1 MAMIKP
7 SKPEA
12 FEGRRDALHVN
23 TWLYQVEM
31 YLNVCQMNNPQQLIA
46 ENMKVSVASTLLKGT
61 AANWWF
67 ILVQSGQAPGQWD
80 EFVNCVRTEF
90 IPQDSIR
97 RARDRLRGLVQR
109 TSVSA
114 YLNQFRNI
122 VIAIPGMN
130 EGEKLDRFCT
140 GLKPQVRLE
149 VMKGNPENLA
159 DASKI
164 ALNVDNALMGAGMF
178 NPGGYSGFNMNHGS
192 SSGSSSAPQPMDIGN
207 VEGNMHYRG
216 KSFKPKK
223 KGQKTNDTQRQSDL
237 QNNACFVCHKP
248 GCRPWKHNDD
258 ERQTNDANNVQA
270 GEKSDS
276 SDSESEN

>member
-1 MAMIKP
+1 M
-7 SKPEA
+7 
-12 FEGRRDALHVN
+12 
-23 TWLYQVEM
+23 Q
-31 YLNVCQMNNPQQLIA
+31 
-46 ENMKVSVASTLLKGT
+46 
-61 AANWWF
+61 
-67 ILVQSGQAPGQWD
+67 
-80 EFVNCVRTEF
+80 
-90 IPQDSIR
+90 
-97 RARDRLRGLVQR
+97 RG
-109 TSVSA
+109 SVSS

-149 VMKGNPENLA
+149 VMKANPETVA

-178 NPGGYSGFNMNHGS
+178 NGGFSGFGMNHGS
-192 SSGSSSAPQPMDIGN
+192 SSVPQPMDIGN

-216 KSFKPKK
+216 KAFKPKR
-223 KGQKTNDTQRQSDL
+223 KGSKPNDVQRQRDL
-237 QNNACFVCHKP
+237 LNNACFVCHKP
-248 GCRPWKHNDD
+248 GCRPWKHND
-258 ERQTNDANNVQA
+258 EECQMLGANNVQA